1 MKLRNKKSKII
12 IGSLPIPIEV
22 IVSRIQQLIFETEI
36 ERKKE
41 KFHKKMTM
49 IRFNFKYTKR
59 AFNRQSLFL
68 LYDLVY
74 IKMFQYLDRK

>member
-41 KFHKKMTM
+41 KYHKKMTM
-49 IRFNFKYTKR
+49 IRFHFKYTKR
-59 AFNRQSLFL
+59 AFNR
-68 LYDLVY
+68 
-74 IKMFQYLDRK
+74 RKP